1 MSPLSIV
8 SRNDSPGP
16 WRGPFDGSDWLAD
29 PVGTSR
35 RTVTVHREER
45 TTGRR
50 REEIKGGP
58 LRIAPIQSRIEEENA
73 RKSRNRAGGPPASSS
88 PACYKYSPSFSK
100 SFAKFS
106 THLRSFSIFA
116 PLLCVYS
123 PKKWIRSSVAKF
135 QSHCATFVSSQRFQR
150 ALLSFRKQCGVLR
163 EREMQSL

>member
-106 THLRSFSIFA
+106 THLRIVHFLSLRRFSAFIREKNGSEVALRNFNRIV
-116 PLLCVYS
+116 PPSS
-123 PKKWIRSSVAKF
+123 PVRDFNERCLVSGSSA
-135 QSHCATFVSSQRFQR
+135 VS
-150 ALLSFRKQCGVLR
+150 
-163 EREMQSL
+163 